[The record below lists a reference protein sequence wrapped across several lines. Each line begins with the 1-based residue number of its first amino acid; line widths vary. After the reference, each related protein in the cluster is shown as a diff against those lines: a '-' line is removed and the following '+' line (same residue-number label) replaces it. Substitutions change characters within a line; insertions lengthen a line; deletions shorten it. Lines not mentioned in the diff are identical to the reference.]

1 MTVVQ
6 DAGSPGHSKPTCC
19 YAELAASF
27 TNFLHYCLQSSGF
40 YGAITEADA
49 QTIRL
54 NAPPSGLSVPP
65 LPSSPIFTSNAL
77 SGATL
82 LIYSGLGQAPNNAG
96 MHTQLAWHQYYQHD
110 TKSHQKTESV
120 HSLLPSG
127 FLVPCGRLS

>member
-6 DAGSPGHSKPTCC
+6 DAGSPGHSRPTCC

-40 YGAITEADA
+40 YGDITEADA

-82 LIYSGLGQAPNNAG
+82 LIYSGLGQAPSCLQCFDTVGWAAG
-96 MHTQLAWHQYYQHD
+96 RA
-110 TKSHQKTESV
+110 
-120 HSLLPSG
+120 SG
-127 FLVPCGRLS
+127 L